1 MYGNWAADQQD
12 AYNKTDWTYCYNPD
26 TYDSKC
32 SARGIAAPPPRLSFD
47 LQPMPPSLTTLV
59 PQDTTS
65 APAPPPTPSCGFAD
79 MGPTFAQWRSDNGI
93 TGDVI
98 PDAAQQELFTNYA
111 IQRCPQWED
120 FLRNGISISGDI
132 QLGSDSTGQTMATAK
147 FNQIAISNAAQAQ
160 TNVAPTAS
168 APPAPTS
175 PPVPPGALPSTGIIV
190 GAAVGLAA
198 LLLLV

>member
-1 MYGNWAADQQD
+1 MQYGYWAADQQD

-65 APAPPPTPSCGFAD
+65 APAPPQPQPWMDLTLCESSFDGAKWSTKCPPSTAVPFYT
-79 MGPTFAQWRSDNGI
+79 GPGNDNSI
-93 TGDVI
+93 
-98 PDAAQQELFTNYA
+98 DAAQLVYPEHASDELTQPRTTTMLSA
-111 IQRCPQWED
+111 
-120 FLRNGISISGDI
+120 
-132 QLGSDSTGQTMATAK
+132 MATKA
-147 FNQIAISNAAQAQ
+147 AAQAQ